1 MTGVSSGGGGSS
13 GGGRMGRGLFTT
25 PPSQLYYGGRGLNIH
40 ISTQYLHNIYT
51 VSTQYLH
58 NIYTVSSVAMTRQH
72 WARSGHLAPGHQ
84 RLGPALTLAVRHETA
99 PAGSGDTSIS
109 AVRAFLGWW

>member
-1 MTGVSSGGGGSS
+1 MTGVSSGGGSSS

-51 VSTQYLH
+51 ISIHTVSTQYLFYRTFT
-58 NIYTVSSVAMTRQH
+58 IYTKSFMHNLFLRT
-72 WARSGHLAPGHQ
+72 
-84 RLGPALTLAVRHETA
+84 GP
-99 PAGSGDTSIS
+99 
-109 AVRAFLGWW
+109 